1 MAAYST
7 NQVRHLYVVKAVK
20 DSHLVPSDAVGTI
33 YVGATKQLIDSKF
46 SDQINRMYF
55 EYMSPA
61 GIVRSD
67 LIQIGTSSP
76 ICTATSLKK
85 LRREL
90 KSYTVTLDPNVN
102 GGAPVAGQDYVLRIA
117 FRQFIGMSD
126 EDFYFK
132 YGMVHSY
139 AGMTASDFYKKL
151 AISLAQNFSREV
163 VPLVKFTL
171 ITESNSPIPV
181 DAVTKESDLTDTYKS
196 LSIEEVEQPWRL
208 GVMAQTPVYFTVQ
221 PTTVIVSGDEVIWGV
236 VEEKESTS
244 YVGNGKSIADL
255 EYFCM
260 GERGDMYRNIAWPH
274 NIPTTYLV
282 DPSLEYDVIDMSYYF
297 EDKGISP
304 QKSESTI
311 TLVAAGTESNH
322 TLANSIITKI
332 KECVGDRMNNI
343 S

>member
-20 DSHLVPSDAVGTI
+20 DSHLTPSDAVGTI
-33 YVGATKQLIDSKF
+33 YVGKTKDLIDTKLSL
-46 SDQINRMYF
+46 QISRMYF

-67 LIQIGTSSP
+67 LIPLEPLAP

-90 KSYTVTLDPNVN
+90 KSYTVTLDPNIN

-151 AISLAQNFSREV
+151 AISLAKNFSREV

-260 GERGDMYRNIAWPH
+260 GERGDQYRNAGWP
-274 NIPTTYLV
+274 NVIPTKYLV
-282 DPSLEYDVIDMSYYF
+282 DPTAEYDLYTIHYAYVG
-297 EDKGISP
+297 EGTH
-304 QKSESTI
+304 QEKSEKDIQFAVLKSASSAFKTK
-311 TLVAAGTESNH
+311 LNAVLPTEFRI
-322 TLANSIITKI
+322 A
-332 KECVGDRMNNI
+332 
-343 S
+343 